1 MPLPSR
7 SPAATRI
14 KRPLRYQGPLPAENP
29 KIDVARTVDVAV
41 PFLANFSNAVPLAI
55 ESPIATVCEP
65 TPPERF
71 IRKAVRF
78 NYHCGRYIHAIG
90 LKTLG
95 YDRLPSDTHQRG
107 TLWSLISTQHVAVV
121 NIRRRQGT
129 DHSNPFRDFEFMDS
143 HKLSVEL
150 LDLIRPGCK
159 ARATALLALRPFEMS
174 FVVCLVLYS
183 AELEHLGAQCFLHKV
198 PEFKVNEY
206 PRVTI
211 YNAPQMLNRLLTSK
225 ARTRT

>member
-55 ESPIATVCEP
+55 ESPIAAWTAKRPIGPFIELFAS
-65 TPPERF
+65 PPP
-71 IRKAVRF
+71 
-78 NYHCGRYIHAIG
+78 
-90 LKTLG
+90 
-95 YDRLPSDTHQRG
+95 PSGSFEKPPLAT
-107 TLWSLISTQHVAVV
+107 IHVAVV

-198 PEFKVNEY
+198 PEFKFL
-206 PRVTI
+206 
-211 YNAPQMLNRLLTSK
+211 A
-225 ARTRT
+225 A

>member
-1 MPLPSR
+1 
-7 SPAATRI
+7 
-14 KRPLRYQGPLPAENP
+14 
-29 KIDVARTVDVAV
+29 
-41 PFLANFSNAVPLAI
+41 
-55 ESPIATVCEP
+55 
-65 TPPERF
+65 
-71 IRKAVRF
+71 
-78 NYHCGRYIHAIG
+78 
-90 LKTLG
+90 
-95 YDRLPSDTHQRG
+95 
-107 TLWSLISTQHVAVV
+107 
-121 NIRRRQGT
+121 
-129 DHSNPFRDFEFMDS
+129 MDS